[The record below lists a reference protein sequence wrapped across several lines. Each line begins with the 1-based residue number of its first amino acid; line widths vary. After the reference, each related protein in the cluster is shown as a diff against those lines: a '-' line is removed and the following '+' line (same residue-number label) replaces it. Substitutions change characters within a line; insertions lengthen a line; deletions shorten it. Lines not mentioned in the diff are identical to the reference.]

1 MKNETENIFKESNLK
16 IIDVLTKEIRD
27 EIDDLK
33 NRNLEL
39 SSQVNYFISENE
51 KLESQVKN
59 LKKEQTEYKE
69 FEFF

>member
-1 MKNETENIFKESNLK
+1 MKNEIENIFKESNLK
-16 IIDVLTKEIRD
+16 IMDVLTKEIRD

-59 LKKEQTEYKE
+59 LKKRTNRI
-69 FEFF
+69 